1 LLYPRRRLTPTA
13 FFWISLTLFLV
24 LVLGSI
30 FGIVASLGQG
40 LSASN
45 NAISLQ
51 VTPNTIDVG
60 GTIALRGSHF
70 SPHGAVGLTRDSSI
84 PVMDTG
90 GNGIITTNANGT
102 FTDTVIV
109 DGDWGGGPHTLNA
122 EDAITHKIATFPIL
136 VIGGNASL
144 RPAHLRLSVNTL
156 DLGLGDQAT
165 NSEKTIII
173 SNLGGG
179 QINWQ
184 GVSDRSWLQISPQ
197 SGTIFT
203 GQSSRVMVAVDRSN
217 MQPGAYSGQLLF
229 ESTVG
234 NVPLPVTMQVTPL
247 IAGHEPV
254 LQLSPAVLSFTGV
267 DGSASPPAQ
276 TITISNPG
284 VLPLP
289 WNSATDQQWLSITPN
304 SGIINPSASENVTV
318 RVNTS
323 TLLPGMYHGM
333 ITFSGAGAG
342 PVKDSPQSVNVST
355 TIVPGCALQI
365 SPSLLTFTSSSLQ
378 AAPPPKT
385 INLGTSQSCTA
396 PLQWSATSSA
406 NWLNISATHGTT
418 PTHPSVSVNTSGL
431 SPGVYNGAI
440 NFSTS
445 AGTQS
450 LAVSLA
456 IGPPSTPVI
465 STPSTTLAFN
475 GIEGQGST
483 PASQTVPLANTGG
496 GMLQWS
502 ATAATTTGGAWLA
515 VTPNSGT
522 LAANQTAGLSVA
534 PTLLSGMTPGTYTG
548 SITITGTDTQGKPAT
563 GSPQVIPVNFVVQAA
578 CSITADTTGLTFTG
592 GNGQNPA
599 AQAITITA
607 GGACA
612 NTLDWTAA
620 TATTTGGTWL
630 AVPQT
635 SGTVTLTNSSTV
647 SVGVVTNGLGAGSY
661 NGTITIT
668 ATDSVSHAPIGS
680 PLHIPVTLVI
690 QPPCTLQA
698 PSTTTVNATVEAGK
712 DPPASTFTI
721 AVTGTC
727 AGNVTIT
734 SAVTLGTGTGWL
746 AVSPASATIAAG
758 NSQTFTVNI
767 TSAALAAGTYSGTIS
782 LAAVNGGTA
791 ITGSPQTVDVGLTV
805 MQPPSLALTPA
816 SLTINATT
824 GTVSQPFTISNGGGM
839 PLNWTATLDAA
850 SPTFVSLSV
859 GAGSNLAGGSN
870 TTVNLI
876 VNATGVTG
884 GNTYQANVII
894 SAIDPATGQPV
905 SGSPI
910 TLPVAINIA
919 APGMQVST
927 MQLIYDAVAGGSDP
941 VAQAI
946 VITNMGG
953 NTLTWTAGTPS
964 QSWLSV
970 SPLNGSDI
978 SMATSTVTFSVSITS
993 MGAGSYTAT
1002 VVITPSVGSPVTVTV
1017 SLTIT
1022 GPGPPTPTPGT
1033 TPTPTLPLVTPT
1045 PTTKPAP
1052 IAMSRPRYLSIH
1064 PGKTPIRQGSPSFL
1078 HLSIYCASSLAF
1090 AICPAS

>member
-1 LLYPRRRLTPTA
+1 VLYPPRRLTPTA
-13 FFWISLTLFLV
+13 FFWISLMLFLV

-40 LSASN
+40 LSSSHN
-45 NAISLQ
+45 GISLQ

-60 GTIALRGSHF
+60 GTVTLRGAHF
-70 SPHGAVGLTRDSSI
+70 SSRGAVGLTRDASI

-90 GNGIITTNANGT
+90 GNEIITTSPNGT

-109 DGDWGGGPHTLNA
+109 DGSWGGGPHTLNA

-136 VIGGNASL
+136 VIGQNTSS

-165 NSEKTIII
+165 NSSKTIIL

-184 GVSDRSWLQISPQ
+184 GIPDSSWLQISPQ
-197 SGTIFT
+197 SGTIFA
-203 GQSSRVMVAVDRSN
+203 GQTSRVTVAVDRSN
-217 MQPGAYSGQLLF
+217 MQPGAYSGHLLF
-229 ESTVG
+229 KSTAG
-234 NVPLPVTMQVTPL
+234 DTPLPVTMQVTPL
-247 IAGHEPV
+247 IPGHEPV
-254 LQLSPAVLSFTGV
+254 LQLSPAVLSFTEV
-267 DGSASPPAQ
+267 DGSTSPSVQ

-289 WNSATDQQWLSITPN
+289 WSVSTNQQWLSITPN
-304 SGIINPSASENVTV
+304 SGLINPSQSESVAV
-318 RVNTS
+318 HVNTS

-333 ITFSGAGAG
+333 ITFNGTGAG
-342 PVKDSPQSVNVST
+342 PVKDSPQSVNISV
-355 TIVPGCALQI
+355 TIIPGCSLQI
-365 SPSLLTFTSSSLQ
+365 SPSLLAFTSSDLQ
-378 AAPPPKT
+378 SAPPPKT

-396 PLQWSATSSA
+396 PLQWSAASSA
-406 NWLNISATHGTT
+406 SWLNISATHGTT
-418 PTHPSVSVNTSGL
+418 PAHPAVSVNTSGL
-431 SPGVYNGAI
+431 APGAYNGTV

-456 IGPPSTPVI
+456 IGSPSTPVI
-465 STPSTTLAFN
+465 STPSTALAFN
-475 GIEGQGST
+475 GVEGQGNA
-483 PASQTVPLANTGG
+483 PAAQTITLANTGG
-496 GMLQWS
+496 GALRWN
-502 ATAATTTGGAWLA
+502 AAAATTTGGAWLA
-515 VTPNSGT
+515 VTPDNGT
-522 LAANQTAGLSVA
+522 LAANQTVGLSVTPA
-534 PTLLSGMTPGTYTG
+534 LLSGMTPGTYTG
-548 SITITGTDTQGKPAT
+548 SITITGTDAQGKPAT

-578 CSITADTTGLTFTG
+578 CGITADTAGLTFTG
-592 GNGQNPA
+592 GNGQSPT

-620 TATTTGGTWL
+620 IATTSGGAWL

-635 SGTVTLTNSSTV
+635 SGTVTLTTSSTV
-647 SVGVVTNGLGAGSY
+647 SVGVVTSGLGAGSY

-668 ATDSVSHAPIGS
+668 ATDSVSHAPMGA
-680 PLHIPVTLVI
+680 PLHIAVTLVI

-698 PSTTTVNATVEAGK
+698 PSVSTINATTEVGTN
-712 DPPASTFTI
+712 PPASTFTV

-727 AGNVTIT
+727 AGDVTIT
-734 SAVTLGTGTGWL
+734 PSVALGTGTGWL
-746 AVSPASATIAAG
+746 AVSPSSANIVAG

-767 TSAALAAGTYSGTIS
+767 TSAALIAGTYSGTIS
-782 LAAVNGGTA
+782 LAAVNGGTV
-791 ITGSPQTVDVGLTV
+791 ITGSPQTVGVGLTV
-805 MQPPSLALTPA
+805 MQSPALALSPA

-824 GTVSQPFTISNGGGM
+824 GTVSQPFTISNSGGM

-850 SPTFVSLSV
+850 SPAFVSLSA
-859 GAGSNLAGGSN
+859 GAGSNLAGGGN
-870 TTVNLI
+870 ATVNLI

-894 SAIDPATGQPV
+894 SAIDPTTSRPV

-919 APGMQVST
+919 APSMQVST
-927 MQLIYDAVAGGSDP
+927 TQLTYNATVGGGDP

-964 QSWLSV
+964 QIWLSV
-970 SPLNGSDI
+970 SPLSNSDI
-978 SMATSTVTFSVSITS
+978 SMATSTITFSVSITS

-1002 VVITPSVGSPVTVTV
+1002 VVITPSAGSPVTVTA

-1022 GPGPPTPTPGT
+1022 GPGPPTPTPVT
-1033 TPTPTLPLVTPT
+1033 TPSALPVTP
-1045 PTTKPAP
+1045 PSTTELRS
-1052 IAMSRPRYLSIH
+1052 ITMSRPR
-1064 PGKTPIRQGSPSFL
+1064 
-1078 HLSIYCASSLAF
+1078 
-1090 AICPAS
+1090 